1 MNTSTLTKFKQY
13 LNEYANTRDYL
24 IEYLVNLP
32 ITTLENIELQ
42 SSVLVQLT
50 NAINQLT
57 RTTCVELIF
66 FYYSLNF
73 LIL

>member
-13 LNEYANTRDYL
+13 LNDYANTRDYL

-66 FYYSLNF
+66 
-73 LIL
+73 LIIH